1 MKLAL
6 TILQVIVSIGLIVSV
21 LMQSGRSAGISGAIG
36 GGAESIFGKKKGLD
50 EFFAKI
56 TTVMAVVFLVL
67 TLVLAVI

>member
-1 MKLAL
+1 VKLAL